1 MLFALDH
8 DNYICF
14 LYLYIYFVVIHSL
27 TKHLFL
33 IYMKEVT
40 MELNN
45 LTQENLLNLISY
57 LLKVYVNM
65 DVVKVIK
72 FINLSYNDDTSI
84 LIHII

>member
-1 MLFALDH
+1 
-8 DNYICF
+8 
-14 LYLYIYFVVIHSL
+14 
-27 TKHLFL
+27 
-33 IYMKEVT
+33 MKEVT